1 MTKDNEYKLDPEN
14 MPKTL
19 ADLFAGFQPS
29 GRRAE
34 AIMRIGTA
42 WDQMTA
48 QQRVEFFPKTA
59 VSKDNWGKS
68 WHELVVDNDDQA
80 VYEQSLVNVFGD
92 HKTPFN

>member
-1 MTKDNEYKLDPEN
+1 
-14 MPKTL
+14 
-19 ADLFAGFQPS
+19 
-29 GRRAE
+29 
-34 AIMRIGTA
+34 
-42 WDQMTA
+42 MTA